1 MNKLKLMKIIVFIL
15 TFLLIFGM
23 ICAGSI
29 VYKKISPKSVI
40 SEDISLNQPKGSSIV
55 DYRFNNDK
63 LYLLIKGG
71 NLADRIVVF
80 NPEKQQIEASIK
92 TF

>member
-1 MNKLKLMKIIVFIL
+1 MNKLKLMKLIVFLL
-15 TFLLIFGM
+15 TFLLLFGM

-29 VYKKISPKSVI
+29 VYKKVSLKPVAN
-40 SEDISLNQPKGSSIV
+40 EDLSLDQPKGSSIV
-55 DYRFNNDK
+55 HYHFNNDK
-63 LYLLIKGG
+63 LYILIKGG

-80 NPEKQQIEASIK
+80 NPEKRQIETTIK